1 MTGIYINRISLIAN
15 GEKLPEGMW
24 KASSIPAVPN
34 LAKPGCRKAPNVQ
47 GAFSLPHI
55 I

>member
-1 MTGIYINRISLIAN
+1 MIWVYNLYRLAMTGIYINRISLIAN

-34 LAKPGCRKAPNVQ
+34 LAEPG
-47 GAFSLPHI
+47 
-55 I
+55 